1 MFVSLIL
8 YIHVT
13 DFLFFLDTQYNVTVK
28 NAWKIHE
35 VSRDKWYLL
44 VARSPADKDKWMKA
58 LVNERK
64 RVKEDQE
71 NSTLYFL
78 RFYGHVHFS

>member
-1 MFVSLIL
+1 M
-8 YIHVT
+8 
-13 DFLFFLDTQYNVTVK
+13 K

-78 RFYGHVHFS
+78 RFYGHVHFSWNRFDKGSPHLIFIYEI